1 MKNFKFIS
9 ATFFVLLLFS
19 SCNKKGC
26 SDPAA
31 DNYVKNVKKAQDRK
45 CQYNGEG
52 ICGEGISFCMEINGV
67 KKTGSV
73 SVFKINSTTTQL
85 IWANGTNQNSPGYED
100 LYIEFPTGTQDKLDI
115 GMPGDSKKFQASYY
129 TFASG
134 IVAANSGSM
143 LIKKNNSTD
152 GIIATF
158 NLTLTNGLQIKEGN
172 IYKAK

>member
-1 MKNFKFIS
+1 MKNYKFLFAPI
-9 ATFFVLLLFS
+9 FIGLLFV

-26 SDPAA
+26 SDPTA

-67 KKTGSV
+67 KKTGTASV
-73 SVFKINSTTTQL
+73 SQANSSTTRI
-85 IWANGTNQNSPGYED
+85 IWESGNDQNSPSYED
-100 LYIEFPTGTQDKLDI
+100 LWIEFPTGTEDKLEI
-115 GMPGDSKKFQASYY
+115 GPIGGNKKFQASYSSFS
-129 TFASG
+129 TNIIEAT
-134 IVAANSGSM
+134 SGSL
-143 LIKKNNSTD
+143 LIKKNNSSD

-158 NLTLTNGLQIKEGN
+158 SLTLSNGIQLKEGN